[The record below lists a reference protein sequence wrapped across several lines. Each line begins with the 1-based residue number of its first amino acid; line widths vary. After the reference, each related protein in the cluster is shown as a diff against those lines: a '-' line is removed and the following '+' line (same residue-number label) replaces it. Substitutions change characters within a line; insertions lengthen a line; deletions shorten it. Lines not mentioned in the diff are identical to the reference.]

1 MKKSFEEKSVWITL
15 VSMLAI
21 FGYYFVVAAR
31 MKSAGSTAVV
41 EFVPLFVSVVVLMV
55 VVIVIA
61 HIVVAI
67 ASRPEGR
74 DERDRLIEWRAE
86 SNASWV
92 LGVGVCAGIWSAA
105 TSVDNVWI
113 AHLLLLFLIGSEVV
127 KSVAK
132 LLYYRRGL

>member
-1 MKKSFEEKSVWITL
+1 MKKSFEEKSIWITL
-15 VSMLAI
+15 VSMLVI

-31 MKSAGSTAVV
+31 MKSAGSSAVV

-55 VVIVIA
+55 VVIVIG

-92 LGVGVCAGIWSAA
+92 LGVGVLAGIWSVA

-113 AHLLLLFLIGSEVV
+113 AHLLLLFLISSEVV
-127 KSVAK
+127 KSVSK